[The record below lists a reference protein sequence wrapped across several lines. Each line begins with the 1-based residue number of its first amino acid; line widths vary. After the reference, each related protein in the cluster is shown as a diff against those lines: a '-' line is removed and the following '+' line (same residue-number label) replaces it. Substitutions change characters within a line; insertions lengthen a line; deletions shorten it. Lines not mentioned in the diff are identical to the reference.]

1 MRNYQNHSTATDT
14 LPAVLR
20 EATAGATPERALV
33 IRELT
38 AITALRFKD
47 PALYGAMVELGRNY
61 TEPRTLD
68 LDPDTWTAVD
78 DDSVALRRRNV
89 NGYLAAARFGWC
101 PRCFASVITFP
112 DGRRL
117 NWPSLDHHEP
127 GCVDV
132 SEEVQVKAPTPN
144 AAPER
149 RADHR
154 PRTLGAAR

>member
-1 MRNYQNHSTATDT
+1 MFGGGDWHGGNSAMHYENDSSI
-14 LPAVLR
+14 
-20 EATAGATPERALV
+20 ETPERDLV
-33 IRELT
+33 MREIT
-38 AITALRFKD
+38 AIVALRFRD
-47 PALYGAMVELGRNY
+47 PTLYGAMVELGRSY

-89 NGYLAAARFGWC
+89 NGYLSSARFGWC
-101 PRCFASVITFP
+101 PCCFGSVVSYP

-132 SEEVQVKAPTPN
+132 ADEVRVKSAPALPTP
-144 AAPER
+144 PR
-149 RADHR
+149 RGPHR
-154 PRTLGAAR
+154 PRTLGGAR

>member
-1 MRNYQNHSTATDT
+1 MCSEHTTNTDT
-14 LPAVLR
+14 LPPVLR
-20 EATAGATPERALV
+20 EATAGASPERALV

-38 AITALRFKD
+38 AITALRFVD
-47 PALYGAMVELGRNY
+47 PTLYESMLTLGRSH
-61 TEPRTLD
+61 TEPQTLD
-68 LDPDTWTAVD
+68 LDPETWTAVD

-89 NGYLAAARFGWC
+89 TGYLAAARFGWC
-101 PRCFASVITFP
+101 PRCFGSVVSYP

-132 SEEVQVKAPTPN
+132 ADEVQVKSAPALPTP
-144 AAPER
+144 PR
-149 RADHR
+149 RGSHR